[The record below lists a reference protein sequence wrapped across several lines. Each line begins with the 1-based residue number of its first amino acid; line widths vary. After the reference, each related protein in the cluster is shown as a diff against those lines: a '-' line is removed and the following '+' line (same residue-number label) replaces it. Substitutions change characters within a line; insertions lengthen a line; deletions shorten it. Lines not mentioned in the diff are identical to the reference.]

1 VKLSLTIWQSGMEL
15 KLPVKVDCET
25 DDLDLLMRIATTDSV
40 LELASRVQARRIGLT
55 GWPFFEETRR
65 R

>member
-1 VKLSLTIWQSGMEL
+1 MEL
-15 KLPVKVDCET
+15 KLPVSVDYET
-25 DDLDLLMRIATTDSV
+25 DGLDLRIATTDSV

>member
-15 KLPVKVDCET
+15 KLPVSVDYET
-25 DDLDLLMRIATTDSV
+25 DGLDLRIATTDSV